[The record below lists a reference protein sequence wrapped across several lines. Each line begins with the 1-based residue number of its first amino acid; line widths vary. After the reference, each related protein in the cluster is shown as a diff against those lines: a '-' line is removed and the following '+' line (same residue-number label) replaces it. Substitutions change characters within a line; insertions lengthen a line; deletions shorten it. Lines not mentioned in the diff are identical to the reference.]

1 MYVLVGVVYNF
12 IITLVTA
19 FVAKFLS
26 DDSFALIFGINTLVA
41 LAVQTLSTII
51 FVTETASFKLTPK
64 EQFFV
69 FSIYFL
75 IIGAVYMVAGIVK
88 YFKTK

>member
-1 MYVLVGVVYNF
+1 M
-12 IITLVTA
+12 TA

-41 LAVQTLSTII
+41 LIVQTISTVI
-51 FVTETASFKLTPK
+51 FVTETASFSLDPR

-75 IIGAVYMVAGIVK
+75 ILGVVYMFASIVK
-88 YFKTK
+88 FFKK